1 MIIKYLK
8 YVFAI
13 SLLVTISF
21 GCDKEKQRMEVI
33 KDCTGVY
40 LRSNNGQDF
49 KVCNDEL
56 LENINGGTKIK
67 VTFDNLDECFGILE
81 PPACTETHTFEGK
94 IEITE
99 IF

>member
-1 MIIKYLK
+1 MKKSAFIILSI
-8 YVFAI
+8 VF
-13 SLLVTISF
+13 ISF
-21 GCDKEKQRMEVI
+21 GCDKEKERMEVI

-40 LRSNNGQDF
+40 LRTKNGQDY

-56 LENINGGTKIK
+56 LENVNGGTKIK
-67 VTFDNLDECFGILE
+67 VTYDNLDECFGILE
-81 PPACTETHTFEGK
+81 PPTCSETHTFEGK

>member
-1 MIIKYLK
+1 MKKFAFI
-8 YVFAI
+8 AI
-13 SLLVTISF
+13 SIVFISF

-40 LRSNNGQDF
+40 LRTKGGQDY

-56 LENINGGTKIK
+56 LENITGGTKIK

-81 PPACTETHTFEGK
+81 PPTCSETHTFEGK
-94 IEITE
+94 IEVTE

>member
-1 MIIKYLK
+1 MKKSAFIILSI
-8 YVFAI
+8 VF
-13 SLLVTISF
+13 ISF
-21 GCDKEKQRMEVI
+21 GCDKEKERMEVI

-40 LRSNNGQDF
+40 LRTKNGQDY

-56 LENINGGTKIK
+56 LENVNGGKKIK
-67 VTFDNLDECFGILE
+67 VTYDKLDECFGILE
-81 PPACTETHTFEGK
+81 PTTCSETHTFEGK

>member
-1 MIIKYLK
+1 MKKSAFIILSI
-8 YVFAI
+8 VF
-13 SLLVTISF
+13 ISF
-21 GCDKEKQRMEVI
+21 GCDKEKERMEVI

-40 LRSNNGQDF
+40 LRAKNGQDF

-56 LENINGGTKIK
+56 LDNVNGGTKIK
-67 VTFDNLDECFGILE
+67 VTYDNLDECFGILE
-81 PPACTETHTFEGK
+81 PPTCSETHTFEGK